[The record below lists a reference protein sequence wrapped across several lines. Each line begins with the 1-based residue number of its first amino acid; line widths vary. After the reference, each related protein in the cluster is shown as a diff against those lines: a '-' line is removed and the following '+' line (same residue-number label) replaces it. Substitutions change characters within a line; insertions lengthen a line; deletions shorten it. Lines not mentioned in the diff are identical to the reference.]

1 MFRLQGSVL
10 GLLTICLFM
19 GETVQ
24 TVHFKSNQIM
34 VATEFPLSD
43 TPVQLEAMET
53 FLQNYPDQLAAS
65 ELYEGFKFGFPIHYE
80 GPIKSFEWSWSG
92 C

>member
-1 MFRLQGSVL
+1 
-10 GLLTICLFM
+10 M

-24 TVHFKSNQIM
+24 TVHFKSNQNM